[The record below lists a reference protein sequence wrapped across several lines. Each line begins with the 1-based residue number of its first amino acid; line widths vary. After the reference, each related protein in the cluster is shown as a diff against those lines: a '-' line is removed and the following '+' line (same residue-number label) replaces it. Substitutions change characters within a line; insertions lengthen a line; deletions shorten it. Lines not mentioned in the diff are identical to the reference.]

1 LQALMSYTWAK
12 SLDVVS
18 EESILNF
25 QAPVERVPPT
35 GDRGPSSFD
44 IRQSLSL
51 AISYEPP
58 RFRGPARR
66 VLTGWAFDSI
76 VRARSAPPVNVLTGV
91 DTLGLGFNTV
101 SRPDVAPGVP
111 LYLEGNE
118 FAGGKRINPA
128 AFVLPA
134 GTRQGT
140 LGRNSLR
147 GFGAAQWDLAVR
159 RHFVLTEGLTLQFRA
174 DAYNLT
180 NHPNF
185 ASPVNMLNNPN
196 FGHSTQM
203 LNRGLAGLSPLY
215 QIGGPRSMQVA
226 ARLIF

>member
-1 LQALMSYTWAK
+1 
-12 SLDVVS
+12 
-18 EESILNF
+18 
-25 QAPVERVPPT
+25 
-35 GDRGPSSFD
+35 
-44 IRQSLSL
+44 
-51 AISYEPP
+51 
-58 RFRGPARR
+58 
-66 VLTGWAFDSI
+66 
-76 VRARSAPPVNVLTGV
+76 
-91 DTLGLGFNTV
+91 
-101 SRPDVAPGVP
+101 
-111 LYLEGNE
+111 
-118 FAGGKRINPA
+118 
-128 AFVLPA
+128 
-134 GTRQGT
+134 
-140 LGRNSLR
+140 
-147 GFGAAQWDLAVR
+147 VR